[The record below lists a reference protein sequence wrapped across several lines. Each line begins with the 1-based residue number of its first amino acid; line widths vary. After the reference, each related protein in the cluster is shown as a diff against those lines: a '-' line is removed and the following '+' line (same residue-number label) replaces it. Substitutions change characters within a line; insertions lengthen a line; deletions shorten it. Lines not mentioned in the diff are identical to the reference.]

1 VFTFRP
7 NVPRELATGHRDGQ
21 FALGQAILVD
31 GVERFFAALAMTGF
45 VSLIA
50 CTIWIM
56 LQ

>member
-50 CTIWIM
+50 CMIWIM